1 MKTDNN
7 DEFDTK
13 YASTMCS
20 KYIWYLAN
28 NNKVVM
34 MIIIVIIVMM
44 MMMMMIIVTI
54 MVIGMMINSLSL
66 YSK

>member
-1 MKTDNN
+1 MMNLTQI
-7 DEFDTK
+7 

-20 KYIWYLAN
+20 KYIWHLAN

-34 MIIIVIIVMM
+34 MIIIIIVMMMMLLM

-54 MVIGMMINSLSL
+54 MVIGMMINRLSP

>member
-1 MKTDNN
+1 MMNLTQI
-7 DEFDTK
+7 

-34 MIIIVIIVMM
+34 MIIIIIVMMMMLM

-54 MVIGMMINSLSL
+54 MVIGMMINRLSP

>member
-1 MKTDNN
+1 MMNLTQI
-7 DEFDTK
+7 

-28 NNKVVM
+28 NNKFVM
-34 MIIIVIIVMM
+34 MIIIIIVMM
-44 MMMMMIIVTI
+44 MMLMMMMMIIVTI
-54 MVIGMMINSLSL
+54 MVIGMMINRLSP